1 MEQCLSSSLC
11 DSVQLLLIDHY
22 PLILVIFFLF
32 LFSCTSI
39 LSLNGITSD
48 DRLKMPQVT
57 LFGVELT
64 WGLRDSVEY
73 AGNYDEIYEK
83 NFGGNYTEETRG
95 RNAVNQG
102 GPLML
107 SRPGLQD

>member
-1 MEQCLSSSLC
+1 
-11 DSVQLLLIDHY
+11 
-22 PLILVIFFLF
+22 
-32 LFSCTSI
+32 
-39 LSLNGITSD
+39 
-48 DRLKMPQVT
+48 MPQVS

-64 WGLRDSVEY
+64 WALRDSVEY

-83 NFGGNYTEETRG
+83 NFGSNYTEETRG

-107 SRPGLQD
+107 SRPGLPD